1 MRPRYNIKNNKNMK
15 EENYPIGAF
24 VAFVL
29 LSQDEWDVKK
39 LINDCKADWDIE
51 IPYDDNEEALVAVMG
66 DITLAVAIMHGPVP
80 NQEAEHYAEAN
91 YLWKDAV
98 EVTKSHKAH
107 LMVSVLGKDANLLER
122 GKLFTKVV
130 SSCLKQERAIAVY
143 TDGAVFHPQFYC
155 DIASVMQQDDEAL
168 PIMDWVWFG
177 IYRTEECAGIYTYGM
192 RKFGKEEMEVY
203 AANADL
209 NDVRDFLLDIVTY
222 VLDCD
227 VTLNDGE
234 TIGFSEE
241 QKLRITLS
249 DAVALDGKSL
259 KIEYPQDE
267 GA

>member
-1 MRPRYNIKNNKNMK
+1 MK
-15 EENYPIGAF
+15 EENYPTGAF

-29 LSQDEWDVKK
+29 LSQNEWDIKK
-39 LINDCKADWDIE
+39 LINDCKADWNIE
-51 IPYDDNEEALVAVMG
+51 IPYDGNEEALVAVMG
-66 DITLAVAIMHGPVP
+66 DVTLAVAIMPAPVP
-80 NQEAEHYAEAN
+80 NQEAEHYAGAN
-91 YLWKDAV
+91 YMWKDAV

-107 LMVSVLGKDANLLER
+107 LMVSVLGKDANLL
-122 GKLFTKVV
+122 
-130 SSCLKQERAIAVY
+130 
-143 TDGAVFHPQFYC
+143 
-155 DIASVMQQDDEAL
+155 
-168 PIMDWVWFG
+168 
-177 IYRTEECAGIYTYGM
+177 ECAGIYTYGM

-222 VLDCD
+222 VLDYD

-259 KIEYPQDE
+259 KLEYPQ
-267 GA
+267 